1 MAITLDVISGYPE
14 EIVRI
19 AIRTSLQN
27 ELMLAQYRYEQFAEE
42 CQAFE
47 QKYHFDSETFMRK
60 FEGGDLGDD
69 PDFFDWFA
77 AKRGLDIWKRQC
89 EILKGIQ
96 L

>member
-47 QKYHFDSETFMRK
+47 RKYHLDSETFMRQ

-89 EILKGIQ
+89 AILKGIQ